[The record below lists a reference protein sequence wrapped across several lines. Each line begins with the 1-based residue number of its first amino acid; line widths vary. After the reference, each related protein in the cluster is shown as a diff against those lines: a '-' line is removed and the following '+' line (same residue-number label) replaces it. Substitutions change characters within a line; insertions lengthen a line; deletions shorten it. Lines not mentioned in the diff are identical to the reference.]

1 MTDLLT
7 DAEISALFTRSD
19 GEFLFARWSRPIAP
33 VVFGVDDATLPV
45 LKGGIEAVVTLAGH
59 QMAETDPELGTNLM
73 MFFVAE
79 WDELRQVPDIERL
92 VPGIGEVLD
101 QLDEAGANQYR
112 VFRFEEDG
120 AIRAAFAFI
129 RLDEHMREV
138 PAQTLALS
146 QAVQLVLLWSDLA
159 FQDTPPLVVGAD
171 GDVLLKPEIG
181 ALIRA
186 AYDPAIPVMA
196 RDPALAFR
204 LAARVNRP
212 A

>member
-1 MTDLLT
+1 MLEHT
-7 DAEISALFTRSD
+7 EIEALFTRSD
-19 GEFLFARWSRPIAP
+19 GEFLFARWQRPIAP
-33 VVFGVDDATLPV
+33 VIFGVDDATLPV

-59 QMAETDPELGTNLM
+59 TMSETDPELGTNLM

-79 WDELRQVPDIERL
+79 WDELREIPDLDRL
-92 VPGIGEVLD
+92 VPGIGGILD
-101 QLDEAGANQYR
+101 QLTATGANQYR
-112 VFRFEEDG
+112 VFRFEENG

-129 RLDEHMREV
+129 RIDEHMRDV

-146 QAVQLVLLWSDLA
+146 QAVQLALLWSDEA
-159 FQDTPPLVVGAD
+159 FQGSPPLLIGQD

-186 AYDPAIPVMA
+186 AYDPAIPVMD
-196 RDPALAFR
+196 RDPALAYR
-204 LAARVNRP
+204 LAARVDRP

>member
-1 MTDLLT
+1 MLDHT
-7 DAEISALFTRSD
+7 EIQALFTRSD
-19 GEFLFARWSRPIAP
+19 GEFLFARWQRPIAP
-33 VVFGVDDATLPV
+33 VIFGVDNATLPV

-59 QMAETDPELGTNLM
+59 SMTDADPELGTNLM

-79 WDELRQVPDIERL
+79 WDELRAIPDLDRL
-92 VPGIGEVLD
+92 VPGIGGILD
-101 QLDEAGANQYR
+101 QLEATGANQYR
-112 VFRFEEDG
+112 VFRFEENG

-129 RLDEHMREV
+129 RLDEHMRDV

-146 QAVQLVLLWSDLA
+146 QAVQLALLWSDEA
-159 FQDTPPLVVGAD
+159 FQTSPPLLIGPD

-186 AYDPAIPVMA
+186 AYDPAIPVMD
-196 RDPALAFR
+196 RDPALAYR
-204 LAARVNRP
+204 LAARVDRP

>member
-1 MTDLLT
+1 MLDHT
-7 DAEISALFTRSD
+7 EIEALFTRSD
-19 GEFLFARWSRPIAP
+19 GEFLFARWQRPIAP
-33 VVFGVDDATLPV
+33 VIFGVDDATLPV

-59 QMAETDPELGTNLM
+59 KMTEADPELGSNLM

-79 WDELRQVPDIERL
+79 WGELRDIPDLDRL
-92 VPGIGEVLD
+92 VPGIGDILD
-101 QLDEAGANQYR
+101 QLEETGANQYR
-112 VFRFEEDG
+112 VFRFEESG

-129 RLDEHMREV
+129 RLDEHMRDV

-146 QAVQLVLLWSDLA
+146 QAVQLALLWSDNA
-159 FQDTPPLVVGAD
+159 FQNSPPLLIGPD

-186 AYDPAIPVMA
+186 AYDPAIPVMD
-196 RDPALAFR
+196 RDPALAYR
-204 LAARVNRP
+204 LAARVDRP

>member
-1 MTDLLT
+1 MLDHT
-7 DAEISALFTRSD
+7 EIEAFFTRSD
-19 GEFLFARWSRPIAP
+19 GEFLFARWERPIAP
-33 VVFGVDDATLPV
+33 VIFGVDDATLPV

-59 QMAETDPELGTNLM
+59 KMTEADPELGTNLM

-79 WDELRQVPDIERL
+79 WAELRDIPDLDRL
-92 VPGIGEVLD
+92 VPGIGDILD
-101 QLDEAGANQYR
+101 QLEAAGANQYR
-112 VFRFEEDG
+112 VFRFEESG

-129 RLDEHMREV
+129 RLDEHMRDV

-146 QAVQLVLLWSDLA
+146 QAVQLALLWSDTA
-159 FQDTPPLVVGAD
+159 FQNSPPLLIGPD

-186 AYDPAIPVMA
+186 AYEPAIPVMD
-196 RDPALAFR
+196 RDPALAYR
-204 LAARVNRP
+204 LAARVDRP